1 MTSSRLTPTHFSLAG
16 FAIVLLLAWFCYQP
30 ALSGDFQLDDAANLA
45 GLEHVED
52 AATLLEFMLA
62 GTSGPTG
69 RPLAMLSFA
78 VQADAWGEAARPFLV
93 ANILIHLLNAI
104 LLAAFLYHL
113 SRAQRVGRDQSAL
126 VATLA
131 AGIWVLMPLLATG
144 SLLVVQRMTT
154 LSATFA
160 LLGLLA
166 YLLAR
171 SRIEQAPGRSL
182 LWMSASLVLATGL
195 AVLAKE
201 TGLLLP
207 VYVLVL
213 EATVLRRPGSVAAGR
228 WRAWQGVILGVPAA
242 VVVAYLAWRAN
253 YPDWTVA
260 RHGFTAW
267 ERLLSELPLL
277 WQYLQKALFGLPS
290 ALGVYQV
297 PPDIRHSLFEPTV
310 FLSAVGWIAAA
321 GAAIAWRRRWP
332 VFALAVL
339 WYLAGHVMESSV
351 LSLELYF
358 EHRNYLPIVGP
369 IYAVVAAAIIGSGA
383 LRRVALAAVPLWLVL
398 NALFLYQFASL
409 SGDASA
415 SARYWALQYP
425 ESVRAVS
432 NMATYQLAEEGPVRA
447 LQTLDRFVAEQP
459 QHGYLRIQE
468 LNLRCLVMPDADHG
482 QVFDQLDRLL
492 PAVDFTFT
500 AGRML
505 SQLLD
510 TVIAGECR
518 GVGLDTVA
526 RLAERL
532 RNNPR
537 YVLLPAYNQFHH
549 KLLAGIARQ
558 QGDLE
563 RTIIELERAIAY
575 AASSE
580 LNMLMVVTLG
590 SAGDFTAAREFMA
603 SARDSGP
610 LNPVRAIA
618 WHRDLDNLGE
628 YIKEL
633 ERYSENQE

>member
-1 MTSSRLTPTHFSLAG
+1 VTSTRLTPTHLSLAG
-16 FAIVLLLAWFCYQP
+16 FAIFLLLAWFSYRP

-52 AATLLEFMLA
+52 TATLLEFTLA

-78 VQADAWGEAARPFLV
+78 MQADAWGETARPFLV
-93 ANILIHLLNAI
+93 ANILVHLLNAT
-104 LLAAFLYHL
+104 LLAAFLYYL
-113 SRAQRVGRDQSAL
+113 SRAQGVGRDQSAL
-126 VATLA
+126 VATLT
-131 AGIWVLMPLLATG
+131 AGIWVLMPLLATA

-182 LWMSASLVLATGL
+182 LWMSVSLALATGL
-195 AVLAKE
+195 AVFAKE

-242 VVVAYLAWRAN
+242 VVFAYLAWRAN

-277 WQYLQKALFGLPS
+277 WQYLQKGLFGLPS
-290 ALGVYQV
+290 SLGVYQV
-297 PPDIRHSLFEPTV
+297 PPGIRRSLFEPAV

-339 WYLAGHVMESSV
+339 WYLAGHIMESSV

-369 IYAVVAAAIIGSGA
+369 VYAVAGAAILGSGV
-383 LRRVALAAVPLWLVL
+383 LRRVGLAVVPLWLVL
-398 NALFLYQFASL
+398 NAFFLYQFASL

-415 SARYWALQYP
+415 SSRYWALQYP
-425 ESVRAVS
+425 ASVRAVS
-432 NMATYQLAEEGPVRA
+432 TMASYQLAEEGAVRA
-447 LQTLDRFVAEQP
+447 LHTLDRFVAEQP
-459 QHGYLRIQE
+459 HYGYLRIQE
-468 LNLRCLVMPDADHG
+468 LNLRCMVMPDADHD
-482 QVFDQLDRLL
+482 QVLDQLERLL

-526 RLAERL
+526 GLAERL

-590 SAGDFTAAREFMA
+590 SAGDFRAAHEFMA
-603 SARDSGP
+603 SARDAGP

-628 YIKEL
+628 YIKAL
-633 ERYSENQE
+633 ERYSEDQE